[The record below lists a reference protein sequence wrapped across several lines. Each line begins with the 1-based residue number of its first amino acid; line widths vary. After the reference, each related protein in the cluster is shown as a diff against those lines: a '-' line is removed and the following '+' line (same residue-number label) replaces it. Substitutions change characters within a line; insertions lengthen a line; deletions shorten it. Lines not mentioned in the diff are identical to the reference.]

1 MRDTL
6 IFVVAASLAATP
18 LAAQPHGLRHS
29 ANLGEQEVGDTVELD
44 VLPVGPGGAYSR
56 IRICAW
62 VKPVRLFD
70 ATVHFTDGTQHRL
83 RADPEG
89 AIIPRSGCTSWLRL
103 GGQRAISSVHMN
115 YWAEYFGPTEAEI
128 DVYGRR

>member
-1 MRDTL
+1 MRTL
-6 IFVVAASLAATP
+6 LFAAAASLAATP
-18 LAAQPHGLRHS
+18 LAAQPHGLRYS
-29 ANLGEQEVGDTVELD
+29 AILGEQIVGDTVEQD
-44 VLPVGPGGAYSR
+44 VLPVGGASAYSR

-62 VKPVRLFD
+62 RKPVRLFD
-70 ATVHFTDGTQHRL
+70 ATVHFDDGTAHTL

-103 GGQRAISSVHMN
+103 GGQRAIRAVHMN